1 MKGFASWKRS
11 LFSLLLGLLSF
22 CSISGQTY
30 KRIISLA
37 PSLTMNLYYLE
48 SQDRL
53 IGCTSYC
60 EIAKTDNK
68 PIVASAVNTN
78 IEKVIS
84 QDPDLV
90 LAPSTTSLET
100 IAMLKRFGIKV
111 EVFLTPDSFNEICS
125 QFKRMGLLLGKVELA
140 DKKIA
145 IARLKVDSLQKEC
158 TWVDAPRIFIQIG
171 AKPLYTVI
179 PNTFMND
186 YIRFINGTNLAFDLN
201 RGTITRE
208 TVIARNPDVIFI
220 VTMGIIGNEEKE
232 IWEDFREINAS
243 RNGRVFLIDANMA
256 CTPTPVSFVH
266 TLEIIVS
273 LLNQSLV

>member
-100 IAMLKRFGIKV
+100 IAMLKRFGIEV
-111 EVFLTPDSFNEICS
+111 EVFQTPDSFNEICS

-266 TLEIIVS
+266 TLDIIVS